1 VAPLAFMRGR
11 TLKNAFVIV
20 DEAQNA
26 TVPQMKMVLTRLG
39 RGSRMIVTGDP
50 SQSDLPSGIRSGL
63 AHAIGILKSVK
74 GVALEELTT
83 ADVVRHEL
91 VGRIIEAYDRDATR
105 GAPRK

>member
-1 VAPLAFMRGR
+1 MRGR
-11 TLKNAFVIV
+11 TLKNAFVII

-39 RGSRMIVTGDP
+39 RGSRMVVTGDP
-50 SQSDLPSGIRSGL
+50 SQTDLPNSLKSGL
-63 AHAIGILKSVK
+63 GHAIHILKGVK
-74 GVALEELTT
+74 GVALEELTR

-91 VGRIIEAYDRDATR
+91 VGRIIDAYDKDAAK